1 MRASKPWSDDA
12 LVVETDVI
20 DETNDDSTAR
30 HDPVK
35 LSNAFAGV
43 YRKYRGRRRRPP
55 KVRLNLDLRRPKN
68 GRKYL
73 DRSDRADPVLSY
85 DKVNGN

>member
-20 DETNDDSTAR
+20 DETNDDNTAR

-35 LSNAFAGV
+35 LSNAFAEAH
-43 YRKYRGRRRRPP
+43 RKYRDRRRRC
-55 KVRLNLDLRRPKN
+55 R
-68 GRKYL
+68 G
-73 DRSDRADPVLSY
+73 SD
-85 DKVNGN
+85 